1 MENTTIKTTVPTR
14 KIKIKKIGKKHTNN
28 TTEKVSVVQEARQ
41 EAAQEAPQKSIWMS
55 MRRAPQTALANIVR
69 MSPPIECEGI
79 EDISDDEND
88 TPEAAAERL
97 EKMKIEYQQF
107 QDRIKEAERLDRL
120 ESEEIFGDWNRGGLF
135 KTHTNYDYEVINTL
149 AYPINA

>member
-1 MENTTIKTTVPTR
+1 MENTPTKHTVPSRT
-14 KIKIKKIGKKHTNN
+14 IKIKKIGKKTGKKCAD
-28 TTEKVSVVQEARQ
+28 TITAEVSTP
-41 EAAQEAPQKSIWMS
+41 QEAPQKSIWMS
-55 MRRAPQTALANIVR
+55 MRRTPKTPFADIVR

-97 EKMKIEYQQF
+97 EQMKLEYQQF
-107 QDRIKEAERLDRL
+107 QDRIKEAKRLDRL
-120 ESEEIFGDWNRGGLF
+120 ESEEIFGYWNRGGVF
-135 KTHTNYDYEVINTL
+135 QTHTNYDYEVINTL